1 MEDEIEAKI
10 ILKKNK
16 ELSTCPNFIVLN
28 ILGTVTNSK
37 AGPEV
42 GFRPKANT
50 AGIITKAARIAARVS
65 NNAVDI
71 AQLGI
76 SKFSSV

>member
-1 MEDEIEAKI
+1 MEDEIDAKI

-16 ELSTCPNFIVLN
+16 ELNTCPNFIVWN

-50 AGIITKAARIAARVS
+50 AGIITKAARIAAKVS
-65 NNAVDI
+65 NDAVVI
-71 AQLGI
+71 AQVGI